1 MNIER
6 LMEKEKMTP
15 RELNRYLEIGFNVA
29 MALRPIP
36 PYMEITEH
44 LNNLIQN
51 DPLISGYVISISML
65 GETN

>member
-6 LMEKEKMTP
+6 LMEKEEMTP

-29 MALRPIP
+29 MAFRPIS
-36 PYMEITEH
+36 PYKEISEH
-44 LNNLIQN
+44 LNDLIQN
-51 DPLISGYVISISML
+51 DPLISGYVVSISML